1 VAQIGHTGIN
11 IGNGLMIHSS
21 SQGVTIKEWD
31 TGWHATSFAFA
42 KSVLP

>member
-1 VAQIGHTGIN
+1 
-11 IGNGLMIHSS
+11 MIHSS
-21 SQGVTIKEWD
+21 WQGVTIKEWD